1 MITKKY
7 NKLDPG
13 YFRNFVIRHYFDDN
27 IEEGLEPYKATIDPN
42 ELTHFWYE
50 LTINWHDEQ
59 LYTLFVLR
67 YA

>member
-13 YFRNFVIRHYFDDN
+13 YFRNFVLSNDPEGI
-27 IEEGLEPYKATIDPN
+27 IEEGLAPYKATINAN
-42 ELTHFWYE
+42 ELTHLWYE